1 MKKFKIK
8 VGDSVKVMSG
18 EHKNETGKII
28 KIDKNKDRVI
38 VEGVNMVSKH
48 VKPSSTNPQGGIIKK
63 EASIHISNVALTDKN
78 GQASRVGYRP
88 EGKEGQK
95 VRFSKKTNEII

>member
-8 VGDSVKVMSG
+8 VGDTVQVMSG
-18 EHKNETGKII
+18 EHSGQTGTVSKII
-28 KIDKNKDRVI
+28 KSKDRVI

-48 VKPSSTNPQGGIIKK
+48 VKPSSTNPQGGIVKK

-78 GQASRVGYRP
+78 GQPSRVGYRP
-88 EGKEGQK
+88 DGKEGQK